1 MTAGADDDLVSGA
14 PMRPCGYARYA
25 TQLVA
30 LTDLDDAP
38 TNGKRLSECKGK
50 PNRAL
55 IQCEAQDVRWT
66 DDEDVDPTASVGNL
80 LKVNTVLEYEG
91 DLSKLR
97 FLQVA
102 ATAILNVSYYNSYN
116 G

>member
-1 MTAGADDDLVSGA
+1 MATANDDNISAA
-14 PMRPCGYARYA
+14 PDRPCGYAQYT

-30 LTDLDDAP
+30 VINLDTDP
-38 TNGKRLSECKGK
+38 TSGKQLGECKGK

-66 DDEDVDPTASVGNL
+66 DDPDVDPTASIGML
-80 LKVNTVLEYEG
+80 LKTNVVMEYSG

-97 FLQVA
+97 FLQAVT
-102 ATAILNVSYYNSYN
+102 TAILNVSYYNS
-116 G
+116 